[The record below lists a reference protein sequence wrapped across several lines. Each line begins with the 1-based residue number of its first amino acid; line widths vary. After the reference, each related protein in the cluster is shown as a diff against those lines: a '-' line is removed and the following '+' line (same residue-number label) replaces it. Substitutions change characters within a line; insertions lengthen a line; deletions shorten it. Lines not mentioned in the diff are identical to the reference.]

1 MALVSLASKGMKVIF
16 LMVKKGEKIVKVVSV
31 AVQNKVRLVIKVMVK
46 SVKPNVITVRNFAIL
61 KDFVG

>member
-46 SVKPNVITVRNFAIL
+46 SVKPDVITVRNFAIL